1 MTVRGQHEVRGG
13 GGVGQRGH
21 LVQWFL
27 AWLQSNITF
36 LHVPQRAT
44 QGGGRGGH
52 RVVLP
57 ARAGRQLQVVLAAA
71 DDDADAVVYGIAH
84 LAPDGR
90 LGVSLC
96 VCVCIFQFVCMG
108 GFLCLFVC
116 STHAWACIQA
126 DATND
131 HITQQS

>member
-1 MTVRGQHEVRGG
+1 MLQFSLFTKRPKAEIKIDSFPNVGDMTVRGQHEVRGG

-27 AWLQSNITF
+27 ARLQSNITL

-57 ARAGRQLQVVLAAA
+57 ARAGRQLQVVLAAT

-96 VCVCIFQFVCMG
+96 V
-108 GFLCLFVC
+108 
-116 STHAWACIQA
+116 
-126 DATND
+126 
-131 HITQQS
+131 